1 VTGARIVIADD
12 HAPTRAQLRR
22 ALGAAGFDVCAD
34 VRDASAAVAA
44 VIEHDAEVALLDVR
58 MPGSGIAA
66 ASAIARVH
74 PSTTVVMLT
83 VSSDDADLF
92 AAVAAGAVGYLAKGL
107 ADTDLVAALT
117 AVLDGE
123 AALPPSLVRTLLAEF
138 QSRDRA
144 TRLSRSQPSWTR
156 LSAREREV
164 LDLLAQGCATAE
176 IAGRLYVSQVTVRTH
191 ISAILHKL
199 EVPDRAAAVRFV
211 RNDSDPATEG

>member
-1 VTGARIVIADD
+1 LVVSGARVVIADD
-12 HAPTRAQLRR
+12 HAPTRALLRR
-22 ALGAAGFDVCAD
+22 ALGNAGFDVRAD
-34 VRDASAAVAA
+34 VRDAPSAVAA

-66 ASAIARVH
+66 ASEIARVH

-92 AAVAAGAVGYLAKGL
+92 ASVAAGAVGYLAKGL
-107 ADTDLVAALT
+107 PDVDLASALT
-117 AVLDGE
+117 AVLDGK

-138 QSRDRA
+138 QSRDRT
-144 TRLSRSQPSWTR
+144 TRLSRSQPRWAN

-164 LDLLAQGCATAE
+164 LDLLAEGCATAE
-176 IAGRLYVSQVTVRTH
+176 IAQRLFVSQVTVRTH

-211 RNDSDPATEG
+211 RDHDEPST